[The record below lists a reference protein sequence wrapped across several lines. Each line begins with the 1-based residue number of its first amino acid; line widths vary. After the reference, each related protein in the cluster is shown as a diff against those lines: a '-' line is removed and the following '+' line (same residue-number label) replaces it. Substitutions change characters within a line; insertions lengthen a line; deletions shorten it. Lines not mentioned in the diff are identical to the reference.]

1 MENCRKSFC
10 ISKSPTL
17 SFLPQTVVSISTKV
31 CYFLQVD
38 VRYASIQE
46 NDMSVYVVISGF
58 YISNVSTIRHYLRV
72 LYLERKYYMSLS
84 GFYIS
89 KASTIWHYLRILYL
103 KRKYT
108 IRHYLRILY
117 LKRKYN
123 TSLSCIPD
131 KVFAWDRNSYL
142 THVTSP
148 QKENFH
154 VNSVC
159 IGCIGRHVTLLLG
172 WCHCDVTVTSF

>member
-1 MENCRKSFC
+1 MENCRKSSC

-58 YISNVSTIRHYLRV
+58 YISNVSAIRHYLRI

-84 GFYIS
+84 QDSISRRQVLYDTISGFCIS
-89 KASTIWHYLRILYL
+89 NASILYVTISGFCISNASTIRHFLAYRI
-103 KRKYT
+103 RK
-108 IRHYLRILY
+108 
-117 LKRKYN
+117 
-123 TSLSCIPD
+123 S

-172 WCHCDVTVTSF
+172 